1 MVLDK
6 KQIWY
11 LSLAILILP
20 MFASYLE
27 KKKQTNLQ
35 KIKGGEDRT
44 EFLHLEINKQ

>member
-27 KKKQTNLQ
+27 KKKTN
-35 KIKGGEDRT
+35 KPPKKKRRGG
-44 EFLHLEINKQ
+44 